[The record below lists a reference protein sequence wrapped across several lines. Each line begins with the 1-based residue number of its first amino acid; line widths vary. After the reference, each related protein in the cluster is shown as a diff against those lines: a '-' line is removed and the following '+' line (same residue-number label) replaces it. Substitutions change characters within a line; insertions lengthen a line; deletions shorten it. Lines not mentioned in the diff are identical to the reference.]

1 MIGADGREY
10 SGSLE
15 ELRQWA
21 QDGRLGPST
30 LVWSAVDERWIEAS
44 GRHELAWDL
53 PSPPP
58 PAPVRDEGEP
68 SRLRDAGF
76 VPRLLACVADWM
88 IILFLVDLVLL
99 PWQEEIRSLLE
110 QVQVQLDSRGDSLPD
125 LALLV
130 RLQALFAALCTG
142 VSLTYMVGFMG
153 RWGATPGKRMV
164 GLSVV
169 TLEGAARLPG
179 GLPALPGRPAHGP
192 LPRPGLS
199 PDPRPVPP
207 RAARPDLGNPCGV
220 RSQGLNPADLGV
232 LGSMNRNVAET

>member
-1 MIGADGREY
+1 MASTYTMIGADGREY

-99 PWQEEIRSLLE
+99 PWQEEIRSLLQ

-130 RLQALFAALCTG
+130 RLQALFAVLCTG

-169 TLEGAARLPG
+169 TLEG
-179 GLPALPGRPAHGP
+179 GRPGYPAAFRRYLAGLLTVLSLGLGYLLILGP
-192 LPRPGLS
+192 SRRALHDLISGTRVVFAPR
-199 PDPRPVPP
+199 D
-207 RAARPDLGNPCGV
+207 
-220 RSQGLNPADLGV
+220 
-232 LGSMNRNVAET
+232 